1 MLKKIY
7 DNFEEIIG
15 SILFIVMLIVLTI
28 QTLSHQ
34 GFGTPLVWSEE
45 LSKLLF
51 IYAGYIGVVA
61 SIKDNSHV
69 AIDVV
74 LTKLPPNVRKWV
86 ERFNQVLI
94 TAALIA
100 VFIISIPIVQNQTHL
115 KIVSL
120 DLSMVYLYLALPILS
135 FLMIYRQIEH
145 LIKNWRKDKA
155 NESEVE

>member
-15 SILFIVMLIVLTI
+15 SILFLVMLIVLTI

-74 LTKLPPNVRKWV
+74 LTKLPPNIRKWV

-155 NESEVE
+155 NESEVQ

>member
-1 MLKKIY
+1 MLKKLY

-15 SILFIVMLIVLTI
+15 SILFIVMLIVLSV

-34 GFGTPLVWSEE
+34 GFGSPLVWSEE

-69 AIDVV
+69 AIDVL

-94 TAALIA
+94 IAALIA

-120 DLSMVYLYLALPILS
+120 NLSMVYLYIALPILS
-135 FLMIYRQIEH
+135 FLMIYRQVEY

-155 NESEVE
+155 QSSEVQ

>member
-1 MLKKIY
+1 
-7 DNFEEIIG
+7 
-15 SILFIVMLIVLTI
+15 MLIVLTI

>member
-1 MLKKIY
+1 MWKKIY
-7 DNFEEIIG
+7 DNLEEIIG
-15 SILFIVMLIVLTI
+15 SILFVVMLIVLSFQTI
-28 QTLSHQ
+28 SHQ

-94 TAALIA
+94 IAALIT
-100 VFIISIPIVQNQTHL
+100 VFIISIPIVQGQTHL

-120 DLSMVYLYLALPILS
+120 NISMIYLYLALPILS
-135 FLMIYRQIEH
+135 FLMIYRQIEY
-145 LIKNWRKDKA
+145 LIKNWRKDKTSH
-155 NESEVE
+155 SEVK

>member
-7 DNFEEIIG
+7 DNLEEIIG
-15 SILFIVMLIVLTI
+15 SILFIAMLIVLTF

-34 GFGTPLVWSEE
+34 GFGTPLVWSEQ

-61 SIKDNSHV
+61 SIKDKSHV

-74 LTKLPPNVRKWV
+74 LNKLPPKVRKWV
-86 ERFNQVLI
+86 ELFNQIIIL
-94 TAALIA
+94 AALIA

-115 KIVSL
+115 TIVSL
-120 DLSMVYLYLALPILS
+120 NISQVYLYLALPILS
-135 FLMIYRQIEH
+135 LLMIYRQIER
-145 LIKNWRKDKA
+145 IVKDWRLDRAKV
-155 NESEVE
+155 SEVD

>member
-15 SILFIVMLIVLTI
+15 SILFLVMLIVLTI

-61 SIKDNSHV
+61 SIKDNSNV
-69 AIDVV
+69 ASDVV
-74 LTKLPPNVRKWV
+74 LTKLPPNIRKWV

>member
-15 SILFIVMLIVLTI
+15 SILFLVMLIVLTF

-34 GFGTPLVWSEE
+34 GFGTPLVWSEQ

-61 SIKDNSHV
+61 SIKDKSHV

-74 LTKLPPNVRKWV
+74 LNKLPPKVRKWV
-86 ERFNQVLI
+86 ELFNQIIIL
-94 TAALIA
+94 AALIA

-115 KIVSL
+115 TIVSL
-120 DLSMVYLYLALPILS
+120 NISQVYLYLALPILS
-135 FLMIYRQIEH
+135 LLMIYRQIER
-145 LIKNWRKDKA
+145 IVKDWRLDRAKV
-155 NESEVE
+155 SEVD